1 MCGNLILPEAIDYV
15 YFYMKLNL
23 RNLLYVINGM
33 ANDSYLIIPIQS
45 TNKLLT
51 GGNFG
56 VETALPAIIG
66 YIAVALMIGFL
77 VKKEFKKWGG
87 VAE

>member
-23 RNLLYVINGM
+23 RNLLYVI
-33 ANDSYLIIPIQS
+33 
-45 TNKLLT
+45 NKLLT

>member
-1 MCGNLILPEAIDYV
+1 MHLQFLSCKCINILIIGGVFGIGDTV
-15 YFYMKLNL
+15 
-23 RNLLYVINGM
+23 NGM